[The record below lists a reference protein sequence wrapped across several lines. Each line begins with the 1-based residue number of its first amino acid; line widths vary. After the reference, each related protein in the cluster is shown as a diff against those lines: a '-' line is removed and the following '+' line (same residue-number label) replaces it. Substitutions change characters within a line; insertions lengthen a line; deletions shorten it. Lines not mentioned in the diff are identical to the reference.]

1 MTKKKKNKPKQ
12 VKNNGLIKIA
22 NLTTKSISGAF
33 SNYKKRKELEKIKI
47 TKLQKIED
55 KNQILRERKD
65 LKNWEE
71 RLSKESAKIRLNE
84 EDLRLREKEILS
96 YFYKIEKKAIR
107 DFILNQQTRIDGRK
121 TDEIRPIWC
130 EVDFLPTTHGSAVFT
145 RGETQSLTTV
155 TLGTSRDENKLDTVT
170 TEGAERVL
178 VVLDELS
185 LEVLLL
191 DELESS
197 VAQDPIK
204 NKIPAIKNNQKYKF
218 RILIETFY

>member
-96 YFYKIEKKAIR
+96 KEEKQKIEADRLVKKDDHLIQIA
-107 DFILNQQTRIDGRK
+107 K
-121 TDEIRPIWC
+121 E
-130 EVDFLPTTHGSAVFT
+130 
-145 RGETQSLTTV
+145 
-155 TLGTSRDENKLDTVT
+155 
-170 TEGAERVL
+170 L
-178 VVLDELS
+178 VVKESHRGGRYS
-185 LEVLLL
+185 LVKKKRY
-191 DELESS
+191 S
-197 VAQDPIK
+197 
-204 NKIPAIKNNQKYKF
+204 
-218 RILIETFY
+218 